1 MSGLEILGAVASSIA
16 LAQAVQGTIKAV
28 NLLRE
33 IRHIQQQCDDLKKEV
48 NSIHFHLPSDMA
60 NTVIDRY
67 DRQIHPRGYA
77 TDGPPFAPTTPSR
90 DDAGTPD
97 GFAYSPGASGDPGS
111 TQPDRVQILKRSKM
125 ARPKANSEEDA
136 MALREQED

>member
-33 IRHIQQQCDDLKKEV
+33 IRQIRQQCDDLKKEV
-48 NSIHFHLPSDMA
+48 RSVHLYLFHDRA
-60 NTVIDRY
+60 NALIDRY
-67 DRQIHPRGYA
+67 DRRVHPRGYA
-77 TDGPPFAPTTPSR
+77 TDGPTVTPTTPSR

-97 GFAYSPGASGDPGS
+97 GFACSPGASGDTGS
-111 TQPDRVQILKRSKM
+111 AQPDRVKVLKRSQM
-125 ARPKANSEEDA
+125 ARPEANNEEDA
-136 MALREQED
+136 MAHREQED